1 MDGNDDSLTRD
12 EIQPVRK
19 RYYEEYDVELF
30 NGEEGTSGTLAV
42 LERVCKFLV
51 YILIY

>member
-1 MDGNDDSLTRD
+1 MNESDDGSRD

-30 NGEEGTSGTLAV
+30 YGDIGNSGTLAV
-42 LERVCKFLV
+42 LERVSFYELSS
-51 YILIY
+51 